1 MFDEVKPNEPNEP
14 NDEPDWYG
22 KESKYFLNKYVS
34 SDNRVYQIDKV
45 IFRDENE
52 RELPTNDP
60 VCIDMLV
67 QLIVT
72 GWRQDDELYS
82 EMNRRGEELF
92 GDDISWTGEVNET
105 ELCFV
110 W

>member
-1 MFDEVKPNEPNEP
+1 MFDEVEKNESVGE
-14 NDEPDWYG
+14 NDWSPEFG
-22 KESKYFLNKYVS
+22 RHFLNKGVS
-34 SDNRVYQIDKV
+34 FDNKVYQIDKV